1 MRNEK
6 DSWHVDPDSCH
17 KPFIFLCPALITMAE
32 RWRRTLN
39 PLEHG
44 ARPSLQYLTLHRPH
58 GRRTNLT
65 VVAAETEH
73 QGGPRA
79 PSVPPDR
86 SSSSDTIHSKPTSSS
101 SPHSPPLKRL
111 TSESDE
117 ETSSI
122 KRARLSTASN
132 TPKYPI
138 PRRRARQQHLVP
150 QSPSSPF
157 LAIGAPHA
165 GIHRYPTP
173 RKPGAAWMH
182 TPPWLVSPPSSS
194 STPLSSPL
202 QSSSPPSTTAAR
214 SSRPPPLRPPLQSPS
229 FQRTQFPILSA
240 SKPYQSPPTILVS
253 PPENDIS
260 IILAK
265 CAHPAH
271 AIPVGPEWQ
280 FAFAS
285 SLLARDQMAF
295 EKLTWHI
302 DMTFA
307 HFATSHME
315 HSHHHHADFDVATLA
330 KHTARQL
337 VALLTRAWKP
347 TCTDDYTYS
356 PPSFRLSSI
365 AREWTDGKCMKNAP
379 SHYVHS
385 LWCQRL
391 SAVLGADMTEK
402 ISEHI
407 SQTIWYTT
415 VRDVR
420 RPYTRP
426 LLMAHFCAYVLTYLS
441 RWEAHEVHNH
451 TRLLP
456 VKHLS
461 SLSLKTR
468 IRGFAQHQHESHLCT
483 STILRLVLQSTLQ
496 TKLTAIEVRT
506 HTSKQSAGFLQVPDM
521 PPSSSHTSGGSTW
534 PKIPGLLADVE
545 GPAVIDAARFVGEL
559 ARLHV
564 IATEE
569 TVNRWLQAIFLH
581 DIPWIQVPMHELEA
595 GCALLLL
602 TGSRETG
609 LEQDVLKMQACSL
622 HDHPSVL
629 QQDLKSSSSCRSV
642 HEKCLCKLEELLH
655 SHWVP
660 CTSKSWLKVRGRMS
674 QVEN

>member
-1 MRNEK
+1 
-6 DSWHVDPDSCH
+6 
-17 KPFIFLCPALITMAE
+17 MAD
-32 RWRRTLN
+32 RWRRTLS

-44 ARPSLQYLTLHRPH
+44 ARPSLQYLALHRPDE
-58 GRRTNLT
+58 RRTNLT
-65 VVAAETEH
+65 IVTSEAEH
-73 QGGPRA
+73 QEGPRV

-86 SSSSDTIHSKPTSSS
+86 SSSSDTIHSIPRSSS
-101 SPHSPPLKRL
+101 SPRSPQLKRV
-111 TSESDE
+111 TSKSDE

-138 PRRRARQQHLVP
+138 PRRRAHQQHLVP

-165 GIHRYPTP
+165 SIHRYPTP

-182 TPPWLVSPPSSS
+182 MPPWLVSPPSSS
-194 STPLSSPL
+194 STFLSSPL
-202 QSSSPPSTTAAR
+202 QSSSPHSTTVAR
-214 SSRPPPLRPPLQSPS
+214 SSHPPPLRPPLQSPT
-229 FQRTQFPILSA
+229 FHQTQFPILSA
-240 SKPYQSPPTILVS
+240 SKPCHSPPTILVS

-280 FAFAS
+280 FAFTS

-330 KHTARQL
+330 KHTARQI

-365 AREWTDGKCMKNAP
+365 ARQWTDGKCTKNAP
-379 SHYVHS
+379 PHYVHS

-391 SAVLGADMTEK
+391 SVVLGADMTEK

-407 SQTIWYTT
+407 AQTIWYTT

-426 LLMAHFCAYVLTYLS
+426 LLMAHFCAHVLTYLS
-441 RWEAHEVHNH
+441 RWEAHEVLYH

-461 SLSLKTR
+461 SLSPKKS
-468 IRGFAQHQHESHLCT
+468 IRGLAQHQHESHLCT

-496 TKLTAIEVRT
+496 TKLTAIEIRT
-506 HTSKQSAGFLQVPDM
+506 KASKQSADLLQVPGM

-534 PKIPGLLADVE
+534 PKIPGLLADVD

-569 TVNRWLQAIFLH
+569 TVDRWLQAIFLH
-581 DIPWIQVPMHELEA
+581 EIPWIQVPMHELEA

-602 TGSRETG
+602 TGSRESG
-609 LEQDVLKMQACSL
+609 LEQNVLNMRAFSL
-622 HDHPSVL
+622 HDHSSVRK
-629 QQDLKSSSSCRSV
+629 QDLTSS
-642 HEKCLCKLEELLH
+642 
-655 SHWVP
+655 P
-660 CTSKSWLKVRGRMS
+660 
-674 QVEN
+674 